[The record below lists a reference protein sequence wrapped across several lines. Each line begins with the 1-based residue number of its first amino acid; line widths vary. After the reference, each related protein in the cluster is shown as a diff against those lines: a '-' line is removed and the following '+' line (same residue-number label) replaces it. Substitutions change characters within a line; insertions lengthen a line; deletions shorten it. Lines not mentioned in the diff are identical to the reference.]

1 MNAIWL
7 EEYGLLSNVF
17 DVRRNHKSVFELV
30 RLVLSKINS
39 IDERVIDLE
48 WREFTDTLFAN
59 YGQENAKDPDLFCI
73 ECLDMLMNTFC
84 FREHTSFISCI
95 KWLEIIPVGDKRLK
109 LVHIEFCEE
118 AMPHVMLLKLQLD
131 WEYHRK
137 VLKETEIPYG
147 S

>member
-1 MNAIWL
+1 MSAIWS

-17 DVRRNHKSVFELV
+17 DVRRNHKRVFEFI
-30 RLVLSKINS
+30 RLVLSKISS
-39 IDERVIDLE
+39 INDRAIEIE
-48 WREFTDTLFAN
+48 WKEMFSDTV
-59 YGQENAKDPDLFCI
+59 YVKCGKDPYLHVI
-73 ECLDMLMNTFC
+73 ECLDMLMHTFC
-84 FREHTSFISCI
+84 FREHTSFINCI
-95 KWLEIIPVGDKRLK
+95 KWIEVIRDKDRHFK

-137 VLKETEIPYG
+137 VLKATEIPYG